1 VTPRRDPAH
10 DVELAARLREAA
22 VPDAVAAQE
31 RGWRVVASAYAG
43 REPLPRAFRT
53 RTRWAAAL
61 ATAAAVAVAV
71 AVALTPPGEAV
82 AKWFRAVVQSA
93 PAPRPDRTRSAL
105 GALPGHGLLLV
116 VGRNGPWIVQRDGA
130 RRHLGAYDDAT
141 LSPRGLYAGVTRGPM
156 LAAVDLRGGV
166 HWTLTRPARVTLP
179 RWSPDGFRIAYRSG
193 AQLRIVYGDG
203 ALDRALAPR
212 SAAVAPAWRPA
223 AAHELAYVAAD
234 GAVVV
239 RDADSGRVVWR
250 RAMEGRV
257 RQLAWAPDGRRLLA
271 LTPTA
276 AWVLGARGR
285 VQRVGAMAA
294 GVRAVRAAWL
304 PSGRAFAVV
313 RSGPGAR
320 ASEAVLLHARGAG
333 SRRVLA
339 MPGRLTD
346 VLASPDGRRLLLA
359 APDADQWLLVPA
371 GGSGRITALSGVGRQ
386 FDPGAR
392 TASAP
397 PRPAGWIR

>member
-1 VTPRRDPAH
+1 RR
-10 DVELAARLREAA
+10 
-22 VPDAVAAQE
+22 
-31 RGWRVVASAYAG
+31 
-43 REPLPRAFRT
+43 
-53 RTRWAAAL
+53 
-61 ATAAAVAVAV
+61 
-71 AVALTPPGEAV
+71 
-82 AKWFRAVVQSA
+82 
-93 PAPRPDRTRSAL
+93 
-105 GALPGHGLLLV
+105 
-116 VGRNGPWIVQRDGA
+116 
-130 RRHLGAYDDAT
+130 LGAYDDAT
-141 LSPRGLYAGVTRGPM
+141 LSPRGLYAGVTRGRM

-193 AQLRIVYGDG
+193 ARLRVVYGDG
-203 ALDRALAPR
+203 ALDRPLAPR
-212 SAAVAPAWRPA
+212 AAAVAPAWRPL
-223 AAHELAYVAAD
+223 AAHELAYVAGG

-239 RDADSGRVVWR
+239 RDADSGRVLWR
-250 RAMEGRV
+250 RAVAGRV

-276 AWVLGARGR
+276 AWVLDAHGAVRR
-285 VQRVGAMAA
+285 VAAMPA

-320 ASEAVLLHARGAG
+320 ASEAVLLPARGGGGA
-333 SRRVLA
+333 RRVLA

-346 VLASPDGRRLLLA
+346 VLASPDGRRLLLG

-371 GGSGRITALSGVGRQ
+371 GGSGRITALSGVARQ
-386 FDPGAR
+386 FDPGGSRA
-392 TASAP
+392 AAP